1 MFLAVNSQF
10 FSGGESLNASFN
22 VTIVPEMGV
31 RSKNTGQFWKVAGVG
46 IITAGES
53 GME

>member
-22 VTIVPEMGV
+22 VTVVPERGV
-31 RSKNTGQFWKVAGVG
+31 RSKNTSQFWKVAGVG